1 MAVQDR
7 AGEAGPVAH
16 QVVAAARGQPEV
28 AGVGGVGE
36 RLGPLPAERG
46 PADLA
51 AERQQPGGD
60 VVGVDLVAGQEQL
73 LRPGFRVGVGG
84 LQDLV
89 EGGQGVAALA
99 VRLTAGPVDEPDLLQ
114 PLGREDEAGQVPGP
128 VAELVGQAERPEVV
142 GGLAVVAG
150 VVAFAVEPQVVAV
163 HRAGGE
169 RHRRPGGDHRDMQ
182 EPAQGDGAALPG
194 VDQGVRAGLGPPV
207 DGQLDRPRVPAGHE
221 HAHGARFDPAR
232 HRPGQHQRPAG
243 AWPGAGRR
251 GVHGDGDRGSAGA
264 AGTTTAAGVARR
276 CCQRQPR

>member
-1 MAVQDR
+1 
-7 AGEAGPVAH
+7 
-16 QVVAAARGQPEV
+16 VVSAARGQPEV

-36 RLGPLPAERG
+36 WLGPLPAERG

-99 VRLTAGPVDEPDLLQ
+99 VRLAAGPVDEPDLLQ

-142 GGLAVVAG
+142 GGRAVVAG

-169 RHRRPGGDHRDMQ
+169 RRRRPGGDHRDMQ

-243 AWPGAGRR
+243 GWPGAGRW

-264 AGTTTAAGVARR
+264 AGTTLAAGAARR
-276 CCQRQPR
+276 CCCQRQPR

>member
-99 VRLTAGPVDEPDLLQ
+99 VRLAAGPVDEPDLLQ

-142 GGLAVVAG
+142 GGRAVVAG
-150 VVAFAVEPQVVAV
+150 VVAFAAEP
-163 HRAGGE
+163 
-169 RHRRPGGDHRDMQ
+169 
-182 EPAQGDGAALPG
+182 
-194 VDQGVRAGLGPPV
+194 
-207 DGQLDRPRVPAGHE
+207 
-221 HAHGARFDPAR
+221 
-232 HRPGQHQRPAG
+232 
-243 AWPGAGRR
+243 
-251 GVHGDGDRGSAGA
+251 
-264 AGTTTAAGVARR
+264 
-276 CCQRQPR
+276 